1 MGCWRA
7 VVIAATV
14 LGVVACTTGDE
25 EEAAVEV
32 PSVVAAEETGDD
44 AADAGHA
51 EEEVAETIAVPAG
64 SREQVQDLWLLEGF
78 SLIGAEDVDLE
89 GALKEWLEGQIDRS
103 VDLPNDATFHVVD
116 AVDAYVT
123 WPGGEAR
130 DDVDVIA
137 GLLET
142 PDGRAFAALATP
154 DDGAPT
160 IGLHGRLTFD
170 LTPLEEVSVGDRFSY
185 AVALLQAY
193 PGDDPDAEEGLGGLG
208 LLQHRL
214 EHERL
219 TYFAGTDD
227 DGARGPRYSTGQVG
241 EVIAGSQRGSVH
253 PKADDLTGAL
263 EDAVDDCGSPL
274 SCIADWFEGLGD
286 GGSSSFDNALCNGNI
301 ASSSCGPPPSSQ
313 PEPLCLG
320 PECGQTTSDPYLTP
334 FDGHTFAFQ
343 MAGEF
348 VLARSEALEVQV
360 RFEPVPNRPI
370 ATLTSALAFTSEG
383 HRVTLTFEDDE
394 VVPRL
399 DGEVVTFGD
408 LEAALEDL
416 GWRASVQGERL
427 VQVRTGTGALLT
439 VVARYD
445 QPFLDLFLDVNEADG
460 TFEGLLGSTSTA
472 GPSGFVTRDGD
483 QLGDRIDRQTRYEEF
498 GPSWRITDEESLFDY
513 AAGESTATFTDT
525 SIPEGGGVD
534 PDELDLD
541 DPDVARAR
549 ATCEA
554 TGITREDTLQ
564 QCTFDLWAT
573 DVLVFLHSHVLSD
586 RGRQIRDGQREPRE
600 FAPWMDADDDTLTA
614 LEDDAVLEV
623 TWRDSLRRLRD
634 EYELPEGQRFGI
646 VCPAAEEDDRDRRIW
661 GTDVYWA
668 NSSLCLAAV
677 HAGVLGFD
685 GGGPV
690 TVEVVADVP
699 FRDIA
704 PVPRNEVVPD
714 RWHRLASGFEFVP

>member
-1 MGCWRA
+1 MGRWLV

-25 EEAAVEV
+25 EDAAVEV
-32 PSVVAAEETGDD
+32 PSAAAVEEIGGE
-44 AADAGHA
+44 AADAGHV
-51 EEEVAETIAVPAG
+51 EEEVAETVAAPAG

-89 GALKEWLEGQIDRS
+89 GALKGWLEQGIDRS
-103 VDLPNDATFHVVD
+103 VALPNDATFHVVD

-123 WPGGEAR
+123 WPGGEPR
-130 DDVDVIA
+130 DDIDVIA

-170 LTPLEEVSVGDRFSY
+170 LTALDEVSVGDRFSY

-193 PGDDPDAEEGLGGLG
+193 PGDDPDAEDGLGGLE

-214 EHERL
+214 EHEHL

-227 DGARGPRYSTGQVG
+227 DGVRGPRYSTGQVG
-241 EVIAGSQRGSVH
+241 EVISGSQRGSVH

-274 SCIADWFEGLGD
+274 SCIADWFKGLGEG
-286 GGSSSFDNALCNGNI
+286 GGSSLDNALCNGNI
-301 ASSSCGPPPSSQ
+301 ASTNCGPPPPSQ
-313 PEPLCLG
+313 PEPVCLG
-320 PECGQTTSDPYLTP
+320 PDCGQTTSDPYLTP
-334 FDGHTFAFQ
+334 FDGRSFAFQ

-348 VLARSEALEVQV
+348 VLTRGDAFEVQA

-370 ATLTSALAFTSEG
+370 ATLTSALALASDR
-383 HRVTLTFEDDE
+383 HRVTLTFEGEE

-399 DGEVVTFGD
+399 DGEVVAFDD
-408 LEAALEDL
+408 LEAAFEDL

-427 VQVRTGTGALLT
+427 IQVRTGTGALLT
-439 VVARYD
+439 VLARYD
-445 QPFLDLFLDVNEADG
+445 QPFLDFFIDVNEVEG
-460 TFEGLLGSTSTA
+460 GFEGLLGSTSTV
-472 GPSGFVTRDGD
+472 GPPGFVTRDGEE
-483 QLGDRIDRQTRYEEF
+483 LGERIDRQTRYEVF
-498 GPSWRITDEESLFDY
+498 GPSWRISDEESLFDY
-513 AAGESTATFTDT
+513 ADGESTATFTDT
-525 SIPEGGGVD
+525 SIPEGGGID
-534 PDELDLD
+534 PEELDLD
-541 DPDVARAR
+541 DPEIARAR

-554 TGITREDTLQ
+554 TGIGREDTLE

-573 DVLVFLHSHVLSD
+573 NELVFLHSHVMAD
-586 RGRQIRDGQREPRE
+586 RGRQIRDGERQASE
-600 FAPWMDADDDTLTA
+600 FTPWLDADDESLPTLD
-614 LEDDAVLEV
+614 EDSVLEV
-623 TWRDSLRRLRD
+623 SWADSLRRLRNQ
-634 EYELPEGQRFGI
+634 YEIPEGQRFQL
-646 VCPAAEEDDRDRRIW
+646 VCPPAEERDLDRRIW
-661 GTDVYWA
+661 GTDVYWSH
-668 NSSLCLAAV
+668 SSLCLAAV
-677 HAGVLGFD
+677 HAGVLSLD

-699 FRDIA
+699 FRDIE
-704 PVPRNEVVPD
+704 PIPRNEVIPE
-714 RWHRLASGFEFVP
+714 RWPRRASGFEFTG